1 MTRKFLSN
9 RFNKID
15 VFVQKR
21 TPNNSVV
28 LEFGF
33 DVGGV
38 GFEQGPYISGWKRM
52 PMQNLN
58 STHWSN
64 IVNVTN
70 MTWPFEIIWH
80 MYTQIFD
87 NRNRFD
93 IMRTKVKYI
102 VSRRFVR

>member
-1 MTRKFLSN
+1 MTHKFLLN

-28 LEFGF
+28 LEFGSY
-33 DVGGV
+33 VSGV
-38 GFEQGPYISGWKRM
+38 GFEQGPYIFGWKRM
-52 PMQNLN
+52 QNLK

-80 MYTQIFD
+80 MYTQIFN

-93 IMRTKVKYI
+93 SMKT
-102 VSRRFVR
+102 